1 MLLTKANL
9 LVLYIVISIFGVL
22 LFLFLLIEIIAYFSL
37 KKLNERIEKR
47 NYNVNIL
54 LAQKYDILVLL
65 AKIFKK
71 YNMTIPSE
79 FQ

>member
-9 LVLYIVISIFGVL
+9 LVLYIVISILGVL

-47 NYNVNIL
+47 
-54 LAQKYDILVLL
+54 
-65 AKIFKK
+65 KK
-71 YNMTIPSE
+71 FDNSVYFS
-79 FQ
+79 